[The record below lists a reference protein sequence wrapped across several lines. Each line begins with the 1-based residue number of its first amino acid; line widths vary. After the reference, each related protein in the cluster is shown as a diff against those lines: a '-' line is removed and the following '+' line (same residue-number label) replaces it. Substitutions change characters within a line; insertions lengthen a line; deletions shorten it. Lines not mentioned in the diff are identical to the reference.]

1 MWAMLLYSLPFVI
14 VVIANLGVRRR
25 GCRLLTYMLLGLL
38 HTATLLVGL
47 VSLAVAYSRR
57 LLTEAPPSLLQQL
70 NSGSLGLM
78 LVVTAVLGFVS
89 LAPSARR
96 SLAKSISI
104 DPTSPVHAT
113 ALSFLIY
120 LAIPSAGLLLIGQ
133 DLIRISMEA
142 ASLAP
147 ETVTL
152 GQAFFLLIAV
162 CGVGL
167 GIRRSGRET
176 LARLGLRALKPHH
189 LVLTAVVVGA
199 FLILDYATAWL
210 WHRLWPASY
219 LEVKIST
226 QQLFAPFATPS
237 SALAMALSAGIG
249 EEILFRGAL
258 QPRFRIP
265 VTAAVFALGH
275 VQYALSPAV
284 LEIFIVGLILGWVRQ
299 KSNTTTCIAI
309 HATYNFVDVLL
320 LPFFP

>member
-1 MWAMLLYSLPFVI
+1 MWAILPYSLPFVI
-14 VVIANLGVRRR
+14 IVIANLGVRRR
-25 GCRLLTYMLLGLL
+25 RWRVLAYMLLGLL

-47 VSLAVAYSRR
+47 VFLAVAYSAR
-57 LLTEAPPSLLQQL
+57 LPTEAPPSLLQQL
-70 NSGSLGLM
+70 NAGSLGLM

-96 SLAKSISI
+96 FLAKSLPI
-104 DPTSPVHAT
+104 DATSPVHAT
-113 ALSFLIY
+113 ALSLLIY

-133 DLIRISMEA
+133 DLVRISMQV

-152 GQAFFLLIAV
+152 GQVLFLLFAV
-162 CGVGL
+162 SGVGL
-167 GIRRSGRET
+167 GIRRSGRQT
-176 LARLGLRALKPHH
+176 LARLGLRALKPRH
-189 LVLTAVVVGA
+189 LVLTAVIVGA
-199 FLILDYATAWL
+199 FLVLDYATAWL

-226 QQLFAPFATPS
+226 QQLFAHFGTPS

-275 VQYALSPAV
+275 VQYALSPAIV
-284 LEIFIVGLILGWVRQ
+284 EIFIVGLILGWVRQ
-299 KSNTTTCIAI
+299 KSNTTTCIAV